1 MNFPIIISVE
11 GFSLSKQEKKNISKF
26 KPFGVIIFT
35 RNIKNF
41 SQISKLNQSIK
52 LLSKNTLIF
61 IDQEG
66 GIVNRFKNF
75 KEFTK
80 PLNKTELKT
89 NNTKNILTT
98 LFMIFQIY

>member
-26 KPFGVIIFT
+26 KPFGVIIFS

-52 LLSKNTLIF
+52 LLSKNTSIF
-61 IDQEG
+61 IDKES
-66 GIVNRFKNF
+66 GIVNRFKKF
-75 KEFTK
+75 KEFDL
-80 PLNKTELKT
+80 PDSFDLYNIYLKYPSLA
-89 NNTKNILTT
+89 K
-98 LFMIFQIY
+98 QIVV

>member
-1 MNFPIIISVE
+1 M
-11 GFSLSKQEKKNISKF
+11 
-26 KPFGVIIFT
+26 IIFS

-61 IDQEG
+61 IDQES

-75 KEFTK
+75 KEFNFLDNFDLYK
-80 PLNKTELKT
+80 IYLKYPSLAKHLVYLKSFIT
-89 NNTKNILTT
+89 SFYLKRLYFDVNTVPVLDLSLIH
-98 LFMIFQIY
+98 I